1 MNSSTSSE
9 QTILVTVNGDDRPGI
24 TAGVMDVIGSSGATI
39 EDVEQIVV
47 RAKLHLSMVV
57 RVPPRRDLIKELLL
71 FGWQQKM
78 QVDFEIVNET
88 PTPRPPGLV
97 VTLVGTEIHPLEFA
111 AVASMCARVGGNID
125 RITRLA
131 RYPVMAYELVVRGA
145 RSDELR
151 RNLLLAGRDL
161 RCDLAVVHEGL
172 AQRGARLI
180 VMDVDS
186 TLIQN
191 EMIDLLAENA
201 GYASEV
207 AEVTERAMAGELDFE
222 ASLVER
228 VALLKGLPE
237 SAIADAR
244 SRIKLTP
251 GARTFVQTLNV
262 LGYRTAI
269 VSGGFTSI
277 TESLARDL
285 GIDHAYA
292 NTLEVVD
299 GTLTGRVIGDIV
311 DRERK
316 AELIKELAQIEGIS
330 VEQVVAVGDGAND
343 LAMLEAAGLGIAFN
357 AKPVVQDAADTT
369 INVPYLDAILF
380 MLGVRRDHIEAAGL
394 G

>member
-1 MNSSTSSE
+1 MKTSPTSE
-9 QTILVTVNGDDRPGI
+9 QTILVTVNGADRPGI

-71 FGWQQKM
+71 FGWEEKM
-78 QVDFEIVNET
+78 QVDFEIVDET

-97 VTLVGTEIHPLEFA
+97 VTLVGTDVHALEFA
-111 AVASMCARVGGNID
+111 AVASMCARTGGNID

-161 RCDLAVVHEGL
+161 RCDLSVVHEGL

-191 EMIDLLAENA
+191 EMIDLLAESA
-201 GYASEV
+201 GHASEV

-237 SAIADAR
+237 AAIVEAR
-244 SRIKLTP
+244 KKIKLTP
-251 GARTFVQTLNV
+251 GARTFVQTLNA

-277 TESLARDL
+277 TESLAADL
-285 GIDHAYA
+285 GIDYAYA
-292 NTLEVVD
+292 NTLEIDNGV
-299 GTLTGRVIGDIV
+299 LTGRVTGDIV
-311 DRERK
+311 DRQRK
-316 AELIKELAQIEGIS
+316 AELIKELATAEDIS

-357 AKPVVQDAADTT
+357 AKPVVQNAADTT
-369 INVPYLDAILF
+369 LNVPYLDAILF